1 MNRSR
6 SRTRTLARTDF
17 PRLFA
22 AVAAVACFIAVQA
35 AHAHGIWFAQRA
47 TQLALLY
54 GIGADDLDSVKR
66 QSMVESIAGYDA
78 DYKPIP
84 TKLRVAGPLL
94 LVDSESQPTVVTAV
108 LFNGIWSK
116 TPEGEWIKKGR
127 DEVPNATTAE
137 KNYKYAVRIVG
148 SLSAPIPPLPNQTL
162 QIIPVGQIPQVMG
175 QPLKVRVLFQGKPA
189 AKARVMWDWLNDPDG
204 KPVKT
209 AADGTVTIKVRNQ
222 GLNVITAIFDGPS
235 DEPTKADKMEHLA
248 TLSFVLPHAPE

>member
-1 MNRSR
+1 VIRS
-6 SRTRTLARTDF
+6 SRTCMFSKNCF
-17 PRLFA
+17 PQLFA
-22 AVAAVACFIAVQA
+22 ALAVAACLVATQA
-35 AHAHGIWFAQRA
+35 AQAHGIWFAQRA

-66 QSMVESIAGYDA
+66 QSMVESIAGYDS
-78 DYKPIP
+78 DWKPIP

-116 TPEGEWIKKGR
+116 TPEGEWLKKGR

-148 SLSAPIPPLPNQTL
+148 PLSKPVPPLANQTL
-162 QIIPVGQIPQVMG
+162 QIIPVGAIPDLMG
-175 QPLKVRVLFQGKPA
+175 KPLKVRVLFQGKPVG
-189 AKARVMWDWLNDPDG
+189 KARVMWDWLNDPDG

>member
-1 MNRSR
+1 MIRS
-6 SRTRTLARTDF
+6 SRTCPLSRNCF
-17 PRLFA
+17 PQIVAAL
-22 AVAAVACFIAVQA
+22 AVAACLVGTQA

-66 QSMVESIAGYDA
+66 QSMVESIAGYDS
-78 DYKPIP
+78 DWKPIP

-116 TPEGEWIKKGR
+116 TPEGQWLKKGR

-148 SLSAPIPPLPNQTL
+148 PLSKPVPPLANQTL
-162 QIIPVGQIPQVMG
+162 QIIPVGAIPDLMG
-175 QPLKVRVLFQGKPA
+175 KPLKVRVLFQGKPA